1 MKIYKLLEKPTTKNY
16 VIRAIK
22 YIFSVTPAL
31 MISLIFITVVNG
43 LAATVNASLTHI
55 TLDSMS
61 NMLENNQNF
70 RFIIGIVALMVLTMI
85 FFPILTSLEGLLRT
99 RITQK
104 INKSVKADLIEKM
117 SKIEYENFD
126 DKEIYDLS
134 TRTLTEVE
142 TKVSQTVFSALS
154 LLSNVISA
162 IGISY
167 VVISL
172 AWWML
177 PLSIVGAIPMFF
189 VKFKSSEELNKAEKE
204 MTYFNRI
211 STYIS
216 NIILNKESMK
226 EIKLFGIL
234 DYLKN
239 IWRNNT
245 EKSFKRRLIVES
257 KYGKRGALVNILYVW
272 VGTPLTFIN
281 ILFVI
286 RGTLTLADY
295 LVLLNTVGT
304 LGLTLVHGIP
314 NQYGEVRKYKLFWD
328 DLSVLSKLKDVT
340 YKNFPGLEE
349 SKQFEIEFKDVY
361 FRYPQCEED
370 TLKGITFTIHNGEKV
385 AIVGENGA
393 GKSTIIK
400 LLLGLYKPRSGM
412 VTVNGCEVSA
422 ISPQIRKKIMSCVFQ
437 DFAKYFLSVRENIGF
452 GDIDQI
458 QNTEKIRDSAIKGL
472 ADPFIQ
478 KMPQGY
484 DTMLG
489 NIYGEGTDISEGQW
503 QKLNISKAYNMDSN
517 IIILDEPTASLDPI
531 AEAEIYHTFKNLSEE
546 KTCLLV
552 SHRLGSAQIGERILV
567 IQDGKIV
574 EDGNHEQ
581 LLKNNGK
588 YATMFQ
594 AQSKWY
600 QEG

>member
-1 MKIYKLLEKPTTKNY
+1 MKIHKLLEKPTTKNY

-61 NMLENNQNF
+61 NMLENNQDF

-104 INKSVKADLIEKM
+104 INKSVKADLMEKM

-134 TRTLTEVE
+134 TRMLTEVE
-142 TKVSQTVFSALS
+142 TKVSQTVFSVLS

-239 IWRNNT
+239 I
-245 EKSFKRRLIVES
+245 
-257 KYGKRGALVNILYVW
+257 
-272 VGTPLTFIN
+272 
-281 ILFVI
+281 
-286 RGTLTLADY
+286 
-295 LVLLNTVGT
+295 
-304 LGLTLVHGIP
+304 
-314 NQYGEVRKYKLFWD
+314 
-328 DLSVLSKLKDVT
+328 
-340 YKNFPGLEE
+340 
-349 SKQFEIEFKDVY
+349 
-361 FRYPQCEED
+361 
-370 TLKGITFTIHNGEKV
+370 
-385 AIVGENGA
+385 
-393 GKSTIIK
+393 
-400 LLLGLYKPRSGM
+400 
-412 VTVNGCEVSA
+412 
-422 ISPQIRKKIMSCVFQ
+422 
-437 DFAKYFLSVRENIGF
+437 
-452 GDIDQI
+452 
-458 QNTEKIRDSAIKGL
+458 
-472 ADPFIQ
+472 
-478 KMPQGY
+478 
-484 DTMLG
+484 
-489 NIYGEGTDISEGQW
+489 
-503 QKLNISKAYNMDSN
+503 
-517 IIILDEPTASLDPI
+517 
-531 AEAEIYHTFKNLSEE
+531 
-546 KTCLLV
+546 
-552 SHRLGSAQIGERILV
+552 
-567 IQDGKIV
+567 
-574 EDGNHEQ
+574 
-581 LLKNNGK
+581 
-588 YATMFQ
+588 
-594 AQSKWY
+594 
-600 QEG
+600 